1 MRQLTGPQA
10 RFMLVARSPRKLTT
24 VAQDLLTRGA
34 AEVETWVLDLDDTAA
49 HPEMFRA
56 AVERLGQIDLAL
68 IAHGV
73 LGDQIAAEANFEEAA
88 ASLHTNFTSTV
99 SLITW
104 LANYFQ
110 AQRAGTLA
118 VISSVA
124 GDRGRKSNYVYGAAK
139 GAVNIFLDGVRNRI
153 DRDGVQVLTIKP
165 GFVATPMTAHVP
177 QNALFASPDQVARG
191 ILKAV
196 ERRSDVAYVPW
207 FWAWIM
213 LLVRSIPGSRFKK
226 MNM

>member
-34 AEVETWVLDLDDTAA
+34 AEVETWVLDLDDT
-49 HPEMFRA
+49 
-56 AVERLGQIDLAL
+56 
-68 IAHGV
+68 
-73 LGDQIAAEANFEEAA
+73 
-88 ASLHTNFTSTV
+88 
-99 SLITW
+99 
-104 LANYFQ
+104 ANYFQ

-165 GFVATPMTAHVP
+165 GFVDTAMTANVP
-177 QNALFASPDQVARG
+177 KTALFATPDQVAKG
-191 ILKAV
+191 IVSAIEK
-196 ERRSDVAYVPW
+196 RKDVAYVPW
-207 FWAWIM
+207 FWAGIM
-213 LLVRSIPGSRFKK
+213 LIIRLVPGRVFKK
-226 MNM
+226 LNL